1 MPPNTDFTDFVWY
14 VVRQVTLAYAK
25 ISEEIVRVVK
35 TENQHGMENEDSPKI
50 RVTDRRHARF
60 DGDEENHAGD
70 RENPASPNLKPSYVE
85 ELEARARDAEAK
97 TADVQ
102 HRFEQVRAELNHET
116 AELRARLQRTAD
128 ERVTTEKAAFIAGL
142 LPVVDNLTRAIQ
154 AAESGTSVEN
164 LLEGLR
170 GTLNGFEAA
179 LMAAGVEPIPA
190 IGEQFNPELHEAV
203 DTVEGTN
210 EGRITAEY
218 GRGFRLGARLLRPAR
233 VQVGRARGI
242 GSSVH

>member
-1 MPPNTDFTDFVWY
+1 MPTNTDFTDFVWY

-35 TENQHGMENEDSPKI
+35 NENQHGMENEDSPQV
-50 RVTDRRHARF
+50 RVTDRRRMNF
-60 DGDEENHAGD
+60 DGDEENYAND
-70 RENPASPNLKPSYVE
+70 VQNPASPNLKPSYVE
-85 ELEARARDAEAK
+85 ELEERTRVAEAK

-102 HRFEQVRAELNHET
+102 HRFEQVQAQLNRET

-128 ERVTTEKAAFIAGL
+128 ERVTTEKAAFIAAL
-142 LPVVDNLTRAIQ
+142 LPVVDNLTRAVQ

-170 GTLNGFEAA
+170 GTLNGFEMALAA
-179 LMAAGVEPIPA
+179 SGVEPIPA

-203 DTVEGTN
+203 DTVEAED
-210 EGRITAEY
+210 EGLITAEY
-218 GRGFRLGARLLRPAR
+218 GRGFRLGTRLLRPAR
-233 VQVGRARGI
+233 VQVGRTGRSMKAEG
-242 GSSVH
+242 